1 VDTQIRSSDA
11 PSKEMSMGKSRRK
24 YSQEFKLEAVKLV
37 LEQDRTIGDVA
48 ASLGVNRGLLQRWK
62 SQLKSEGV
70 LAFPGNGRLNPADEE
85 NRRLRKELSRV
96 RQERDILKKAT
107 AYFAREQS

>member
-1 VDTQIRSSDA
+1 MA
-11 PSKEMSMGKSRRK
+11 KSRRK
-24 YSQEFKLEAVKLV
+24 YSREFKLEAVKLV
-37 LEQDRTIGDVA
+37 VEQERTVGDVA
-48 ASLGVNRGLLQRWK
+48 ESLGVSAGLLQRWK

-70 LAFPGNGRLNPADEE
+70 LSFPGNGRLNAADEE
-85 NRRLRKELSRV
+85 NRRLRKELAQV